1 MKKYLIGLF
10 LFMTVITNVYL
21 VFYWEPQSQMSIQKE
36 DVEAVASYT
45 KSIYKVDKGKVLEQL
60 SPENK
65 KELEQIMKKLS
76 SLDMGRIKEYYEE
89 PNEEEGIINA
99 FNLLKKRLSSEDYS
113 KLQEISSSFLDIK
126 RVNEKIK
133 NN

>member
-1 MKKYLIGLF
+1 MKRYLIVLF
-10 LFMTVITNVYL
+10 LFITVIMNVYL
-21 VFYWEPQSQMSIQKE
+21 VFYWEPQSQLGTQKE

-45 KSIYKVDKGKVLEQL
+45 KSIYKVDKGKVFEQL

-89 PNEEEGIINA
+89 SNEEKGVLDA
-99 FNLLKKRLSSEDYS
+99 FKLLKKRLSSEDYN

-126 RVNEKIK
+126 RVNEKMK
-133 NN
+133 K